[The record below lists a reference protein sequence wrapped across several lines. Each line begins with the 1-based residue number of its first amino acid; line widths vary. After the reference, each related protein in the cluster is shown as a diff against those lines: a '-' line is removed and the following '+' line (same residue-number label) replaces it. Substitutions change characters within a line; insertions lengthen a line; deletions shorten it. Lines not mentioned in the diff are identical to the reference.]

1 MCVYIYII
9 FKTLG
14 GHPPSLIPKV
24 VPSLVTRLLAKF
36 MILSSSFLRALHGF
50 ATSNIYIYIYR
61 EMLMDALRAI
71 VNNLFKE
78 IFMEKG
84 KKKKNN

>member
-1 MCVYIYII
+1 MGLQLVIYIYIC
-9 FKTLG
+9 
-14 GHPPSLIPKV
+14 
-24 VPSLVTRLLAKF
+24 
-36 MILSSSFLRALHGF
+36 
-50 ATSNIYIYIYR
+50 IYR